1 MKKLYQEFFCIPEQ
15 GKVSDKVLLVRMAA
29 AAVFMV
35 LCLCG
40 MSASAYAYFTCSVS
54 SASNVIQT
62 GQFTAEVD
70 IKCDTDASI
79 DPITKVIGGALEA
92 ERLLSVDLAAGKH
105 TVELNP
111 KAKNPTG
118 FFIIKAGGKEYYTRQ
133 LVEDGTIKPLTFT
146 LELSQD
152 AKVEFLAHWGTYT
165 GTPIV
170 NSENNT
176 VMPFKE
182 WSPQTTQIADVD
194 DSLEG
199 ETPPA
204 DVQQHTVQSGETLD
218 TIAAQYGITLDLIL
232 AYNEIADAGSI
243 KEGDVLKIPPADWK
257 PDVKT
262 EEPAQQTGQMATNTP
277 AAGLNQESGENKEQ
291 QEEQPDNGTS
301 TGTDNTNTGDAT

>member
-176 VMPFKE
+176 VMPFGA
-182 WSPQTTQIADVD
+182 WTPPQTSQID
-194 DSLEG
+194 DTGTESEI
-199 ETPPA
+199 
-204 DVQQHTVQSGETLD
+204 QHTVKADETLES
-218 TIAAQYGITLDLIL
+218 IAAQYGIAVDLIL
-232 AYNEIADAGSI
+232 AYNNITDAGSI
-243 KEGDVLKIPPADWK
+243 KEGDVLDIPPADWT
-257 PDVKT
+257 PEANT
-262 EEPAQQTGQMATNTP
+262 EEPEQQAGQMVTDTP
-277 AAGLNQESGENKEQ
+277 ATDLNQESGENEEQ
-291 QEEQPDNGTS
+291 QEGQPDNGTS
-301 TGTDNTNTGDAT
+301 TGSDNTNAGDAT